1 MNRLSACLVT
11 FNEEHN
17 LPRALTS
24 LAGVADEIVVVDS
37 GSGDRTAEIANA
49 QGVSFFERPFTNHAD
64 QKNYA
69 ASCARN
75 CWIFLLDADE
85 ELGIELRNSLLEWK
99 RREPESPVYEM
110 ARLTWYLGAW
120 IHHSR
125 WYPDFQR
132 RLYRRDKAS
141 FSGMIHSALRF
152 EGKAGRLSGNLLHYT
167 IRTFAEH
174 EAKVEGYTTVM
185 AQELFS
191 QGKRS
196 WRAAMWLAAPWSWFQ
211 NYVLYLGF
219 LDGSR
224 GWLISRM
231 AARGT
236 WLKFKKLGK
245 LIEAERHATG
255 MKTS

>member
-1 MNRLSACLVT
+1 MNRISACLIT

-17 LPRALTS
+17 LPRALAS
-24 LAGVADEIVVVDS
+24 LAGVA
-37 GSGDRTAEIANA
+37 
-49 QGVSFFERPFTNHAD
+49 
-64 QKNYA
+64 
-69 ASCARN
+69 
-75 CWIFLLDADE
+75 E
-85 ELGIELRNSLLEWK
+85 ELSSELRDYLLEWK
-99 RREPESPVYEM
+99 QRESELSVYEM

-174 EAKVEGYTTVM
+174 EAKIESYTTVIAGEM
-185 AQELFS
+185 FS
-191 QGKRS
+191 QGKRN

-211 NYVLYLGF
+211 NYVMYLGF
-219 LDGSR
+219 LDGYR

-236 WLKFKKLGK
+236 WLKFKKLGR
-245 LIEAERHATG
+245 LIEAERGTG
-255 MKTS
+255 GARTP